1 MNTKPDNKPP
11 LKKVR
16 KINGANFPA
25 RRIPPNV
32 LKRTLEIT
40 SNPED
45 GFWLNKNTS
54 CAPPISYELYSNAR
68 RSTTYEKLRLARNC
82 LMQRDYKNLAK
93 ILASNHTGD
102 SLLERTSFELFMDIA
117 NILQKHP
124 KLNSKVAKSQE
135 EPTPP
140 KSLSDEE
147 EVMEAL
153 EF

>member
-54 CAPPISYELYSNAR
+54 CAPPISYELYSKPGDVKKIVIKNF
-68 RSTTYEKLRLARNC
+68 KGMFRL
-82 LMQRDYKNLAK
+82 Y
-93 ILASNHTGD
+93 
-102 SLLERTSFELFMDIA
+102 
-117 NILQKHP
+117 
-124 KLNSKVAKSQE
+124 LNSFLLRDVNFC
-135 EPTPP
+135 P
-140 KSLSDEE
+140 
-147 EVMEAL
+147 
-153 EF
+153 